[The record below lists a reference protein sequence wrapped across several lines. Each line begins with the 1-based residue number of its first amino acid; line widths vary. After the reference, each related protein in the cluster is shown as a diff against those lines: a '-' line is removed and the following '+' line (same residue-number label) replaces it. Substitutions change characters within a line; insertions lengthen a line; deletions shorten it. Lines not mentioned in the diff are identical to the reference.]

1 MKKLTS
7 QQEDVVKPLF
17 QQIAMRNEKIVEL
30 EELKTISNK
39 NLKMFSSIVRFPRLC
54 DQYRRL
60 AKKRNTNQEEKLA
73 EKQATMVLRQF
84 KMDSEPTEV
93 LGQMIKDLERYEVIG
108 QQQQILSPKIK

>member
-17 QQIAMRNEKIVEL
+17 KQISERDKKIAEL
-30 EELKTISNK
+30 EEFKTISSK
-39 NLKMFSSIVRFPRLC
+39 NLKMFSSIVRFPLLC

-73 EKQATMVLRQF
+73 EKVATTILRQY
-84 KMDSEPTEV
+84 KMD
-93 LGQMIKDLERYEVIG
+93 D
-108 QQQQILSPKIK
+108 